1 MKKPLTMTREQEGR
15 IRDIADDMGMEYGD
29 EIRDL
34 LAEIDALREGVP
46 RTDPRPLA
54 GGRIS
59 RTSCPSGYASL
70 HAVGGDVRYLLGDVN
85 VGCRGELAAH
95 GMLLR
100 QGQRCDVRFG
110 EHVALAWQGN
120 TPGTMVE
127 HEG

>member
-1 MKKPLTMTREQEGR
+1 MTREQEGR
-15 IRDIADDMGMEYGD
+15 IRDIAEDMGMEYGD

-85 VGCRGELAAH
+85 VGLRGALATH
-95 GMLLR
+95 GILLR
-100 QGQRCDVRFG
+100 QGQNCDVRFG
-110 EHVALAWQGN
+110 EHVALIWQGS
-120 TPGTMVE
+120 TPDTSIVYCP
-127 HEG
+127 

>member
-1 MKKPLTMTREQEGR
+1 MKRPLTMTREQEGR
-15 IRDIADDMGMEYGD
+15 IRDIAEDMGMEYGD

-46 RTDPRPLA
+46 REETRPLA

-59 RTSCPSGYASL
+59 RTSCPSGYARL

-85 VGCRGELAAH
+85 VGLGGAIAVR

-100 QGQRCDVRFG
+100 QGQNCDVRFG
-110 EHVALAWQGN
+110 NYSTLSWQGT
-120 TPGTMVE
+120 TPDARVA